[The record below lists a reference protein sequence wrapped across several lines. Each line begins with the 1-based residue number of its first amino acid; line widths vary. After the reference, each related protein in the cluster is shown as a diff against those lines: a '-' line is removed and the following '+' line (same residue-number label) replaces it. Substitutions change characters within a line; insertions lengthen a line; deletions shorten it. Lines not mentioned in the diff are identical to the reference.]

1 MGACSVVLGA
11 ILSPAGIS
19 GPAPGALI
27 HSRSFV
33 RSFVRSGS
41 GGGGCDDMRRRYGA
55 TIWCD
60 DMVRRYGAT
69 ICIDDMVNRY
79 ARPENRKGQ
88 EHVAPGPDVVC
99 FCDSLL
105 YFCFLTHLII
115 FPISVGTIPAIKS
128 WSCTRPMCSTSVS
141 HS

>member
-33 RSFVRSGS
+33 RSFVRSFWFWWWW
-41 GGGGCDDMRRRYGA
+41 MRRYA
-55 TIWCD
+55 PPIWCD

-88 EHVAPGPDVVC
+88 AHVAPGPDVVC